1 MKLSTPLDGVLGM
14 ITDGTP
20 SAGYAH
26 DFSVYAAQG
35 YDPMAFD
42 QPEVASPFAHFT
54 QS

>member
-20 SAGYAH
+20 SAGYAN
-26 DFSVYAAQG
+26 DFAVYAAQG